1 MNLDAET
8 ESTAPA
14 LLSERDGPAEVPKS
28 GKADLIF
35 KLIACAVICVLLYQL
50 LVP

>member
-1 MNLDAET
+1 MNINAET

-14 LLSERDGPAEVPKS
+14 LLSQDDGPAQVPKS

-35 KLIACAVICVLLYQL
+35 KLIACAIICVLLYKL